1 MGYETCYEV
10 FEVRKETPIIDYK
23 VEKCER
29 GEIKDFIEKW
39 HYSHNMNG
47 VISTYCFKLLDGDK
61 LIGAAVFGWLAMA
74 NQWKKYT
81 DSKEKLI
88 ELRRL
93 CCIDD
98 TMKNTESYFIS
109 RCIKWLKRNTK
120 IEKIVSYADLE
131 FNHEGI
137 IYKATS
143 FKLIGKTAKGRVILW
158 NGKRYHDKTIRTF
171 YNGDLKPY
179 AKRLKTALES
189 GKASYKKT
197 EGKNIYLKTIR
208 KVW

>member
-1 MGYETCYEV
+1 MGYKTCYEV
-10 FEVRKETPIIDYK
+10 FEVRKETPIINYK

-29 GEIKDFIEKW
+29 NDIKDFIEKW

-98 TMKNTESYFIS
+98 TVKNTESYFIS

-143 FKLIGKTAKGRVILW
+143 FKLIGMTAKGRVILW

-171 YNGDLKPY
+171 YNGNLKPY
-179 AKRLKTALES
+179 AKRLKTALEN

-197 EGKNIYLKTIR
+197 KGKNIYLKTIR

>member
-1 MGYETCYEV
+1 M
-10 FEVRKETPIIDYK
+10 RKETPIINYK

>member
-1 MGYETCYEV
+1 M
-10 FEVRKETPIIDYK
+10 RKETPIINYK

-131 FNHEGI
+131 FNNEGI

-143 FKLIGKTAKGRVILW
+143 FKLLGKTAKGRVILW
-158 NGKRYHDKTIRTF
+158 N
-171 YNGDLKPY
+171 
-179 AKRLKTALES
+179 
-189 GKASYKKT
+189 
-197 EGKNIYLKTIR
+197 
-208 KVW
+208 